1 MKARRDDVLLPVNR
15 GFIAFTFSAAF
26 LLNLLPWGRAWP
38 MPDFIAMVVVY
49 WALYQPRRV
58 GIGVAFAFGLL
69 MDVHAGALLGQHALA
84 YSLLAYGAISLHR
97 RLPWFGPV
105 GRMLH
110 LLPLFLIGQGCSL
123 ITRLAAGDAFPGPGY
138 FLPSFLATLLWP
150 VVERLLVA
158 PQKRPVERDDTRPL

>member
-1 MKARRDDVLLPVNR
+1 MSARHDDVLLPVNR
-15 GFIAFTFSAAF
+15 GFIAFTFGAAF
-26 LLNLLPWGRAWP
+26 VLNLLPWGRFWP
-38 MPDFIAMVVVY
+38 VPDFISIVVVY

-58 GIGVAFAFGLL
+58 GIGVAFAFGIL

-110 LLPLFLIGQGCSL
+110 LLPLFLVAQVCSL
-123 ITRLAAGDAFPGPGY
+123 MTRLAVGDAFPGPAY
-138 FLPSFLATLLWP
+138 FLPSFVASLLWP
-150 VVERLLVA
+150 IVERLLVA
-158 PQKRPVERDDTRPL
+158 PQRRAVERDETRPL